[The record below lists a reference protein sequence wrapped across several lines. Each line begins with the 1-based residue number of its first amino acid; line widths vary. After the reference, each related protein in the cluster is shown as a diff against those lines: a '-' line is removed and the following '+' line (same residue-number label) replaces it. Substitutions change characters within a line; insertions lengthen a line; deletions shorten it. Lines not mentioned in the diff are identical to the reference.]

1 MINIIGIV
9 IFIFMVIIVVGFGLL
24 IVEIICSNMSFEKLY
39 LKLSA
44 LETFILGVA
53 LVFKAN
59 FLHWL
64 LNDSLGCAL
73 IILLM
78 LLSYILCN
86 IWIKTNTRELS
97 YLALLES
104 FSYSIVLIN
113 MVIFFVLVCLLLDSN
128 LYSSTFDYIIQ
139 YIEHATLKIENME
152 NMINIYIFFAY
163 LMSMSYIV
171 IKKPIKLEEYNK
183 SAFFFFLIIFII
195 FIIGPFGAYLFAYE
209 LYLLINN
216 NIDYVL
222 LVLCC
227 FMLCPICLVIPNLS
241 KVFDKY
247 NCIIKNYNQLD
258 DLWREMSNNHNNLS
272 LIREIYH
279 NNGISLQLLLGSS
292 AVMSLIISFLN
303 PILIAPYI
311 LILSF
316 ITYLHWRIVILFK
329 PIYKIEEL
337 TIIGENKTI
346 KNAYLIEETDKEY
359 TIIYN
364 DFPKDIILRVPK
376 DSCILKNV
384 KTPLDDNR

>member
-1 MINIIGIV
+1 
-9 IFIFMVIIVVGFGLL
+9 
-24 IVEIICSNMSFEKLY
+24 MSFEWLY
-39 LKLSA
+39 LKLST
-44 LETFILGVA
+44 LEISILS
-53 LVFKAN
+53 LVLVYRAN

-64 LNDSLGCAL
+64 LNDLLGCVL

-78 LLSYILCN
+78 SLSYILCN

-152 NMINIYIFFAY
+152 NMINIHIFFAY

-258 DLWREMSNNHNNLS
+258 DFWREMSNNHNNLS